1 MVKFL
6 LYDKGGVV
14 GYQYVVSGGVC
25 EYDDDDDDDDN
36 D

>member
-14 GYQYVVSGGVC
+14 GYQYVMSGGVC
-25 EYDDDDDDDDN
+25 EYDDK
-36 D
+36 